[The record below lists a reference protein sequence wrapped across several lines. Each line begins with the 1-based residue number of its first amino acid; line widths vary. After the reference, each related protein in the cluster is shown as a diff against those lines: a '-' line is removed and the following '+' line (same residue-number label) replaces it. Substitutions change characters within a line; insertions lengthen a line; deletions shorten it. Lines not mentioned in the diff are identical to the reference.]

1 MRPIDTIIV
10 HCSATPEGRD
20 VSVSEIRKWHK
31 ARGWSDI
38 GYHFVITLDGTMNV
52 GRPIEK
58 IGAHAKGYNRKSIGI
73 CYIGGTD
80 SEGNPKDTLTET
92 QEAAMQALI
101 LELKKSYPSIKKLIG
116 HNEVSSKACPS
127 FKVSD
132 KFTL

>member
-58 IGAHAKGYNRKSIGI
+58 IGAHAKGYNRK
-73 CYIGGTD
+73 
-80 SEGNPKDTLTET
+80 
-92 QEAAMQALI
+92 
-101 LELKKSYPSIKKLIG
+101 
-116 HNEVSSKACPS
+116 
-127 FKVSD
+127 
-132 KFTL
+132 